1 MKILTSTVGMTED
14 DWQAFRRRGIGG
26 SDAAAALGVSKWK
39 SKRQLYMEK
48 MGEYDPVIRNSEA
61 IYWGKTL
68 EAPIAQRFAEL
79 NPDVEIRP
87 VQAILVHPEIDYM
100 FANID
105 REIVC
110 PTGNGVLEIKTANA
124 RQDKYW
130 EGEDV
135 PADYIYQVQ
144 HYLAVTGYK
153 FAWIACLLG
162 GQQYIQRYIERD
174 EALIDMIYK
183 GEAEFWEYVMTQ
195 TPPEWDG
202 SEASEAF
209 MKKLAPEPEKGKQIV
224 LPDEM
229 LAVAR
234 EYEDLKKRHKEYADI
249 AATFE
254 QEMNARKE
262 ALCEALG
269 DAEIGTVGNYTI
281 SSKLTHRKECYVAAT
296 SYRRFSFKAA

>member
-26 SDAAAALGVSKWK
+26 SDAAAALGVSRWK

-48 MGEYDPVIRNSEA
+48 RGEYDPIVHNSEA
-61 IYWGKTL
+61 VYWGKTL
-68 EAPIAQRFAEL
+68 EGPVANRFAEL

-174 EALIDMIYK
+174 DALIEMICR
-183 GEAEFWEYVMTQ
+183 GEAEFWKCVKDG

-209 MKKLAPEPEKGKQIV
+209 LKKLYSEPEKGKMVELPDAV
-224 LPDEM
+224 LPI
-229 LAVAR
+229 AQ
-234 EYEDLKKRHKEYADI
+234 EYEDLKRRHKEYSDL
-249 AATFE
+249 AASFE
-254 QEMNARKE
+254 KELNARKE
-262 ALCEALG
+262 ILCEALG

-281 SSKLTHRKECYVAAT
+281 SSKLTHRRETVMAAT